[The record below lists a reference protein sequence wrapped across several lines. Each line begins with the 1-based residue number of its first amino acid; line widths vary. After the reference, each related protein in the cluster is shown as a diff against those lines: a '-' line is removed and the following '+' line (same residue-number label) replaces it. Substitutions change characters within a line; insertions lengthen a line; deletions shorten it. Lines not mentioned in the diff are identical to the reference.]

1 MNFIKLFFLF
11 FMVPQFVF
19 SEEKDLV
26 KVLVS
31 DKNIYSNVNKKDD
44 SPNLTLN
51 EDLKLAKN
59 KNKFEISNLYFFLFF
74 LILVLFFLKKL
85 NKLETSFT

>member
-31 DKNIYSNVNKKDD
+31 DKNFYSNINKKDD
-44 SPNLTLN
+44 KLTYNSYFN
-51 EDLKLAKN
+51 EKIIIVVLMKN
-59 KNKFEISNLYFFLFF
+59 IIIHHHIN
-74 LILVLFFLKKL
+74 
-85 NKLETSFT
+85 